1 MLLQLQRI
9 PGTMESP
16 GAPDDTDPED
26 PQKRM
31 RELEQVNEE
40 YAELVQLL
48 LEQIEGKKEESY
60 SYSFQSGW
68 KEKEQDST
76 REELAS
82 EDLDA
87 QLREIRQLKERYR

>member
-1 MLLQLQRI
+1 MDQSGSMDR
-9 PGTMESP
+9 
-16 GAPDDTDPED
+16 DDPED
-26 PQKRM
+26 PQERM
-31 RELEQVNEE
+31 EELEQVTEE

-48 LEQIEGKKEESY
+48 LEDIDGNEEESY

-68 KEKEQDST
+68 KEKEQDSI

>member
-1 MLLQLQRI
+1 MDDSSR
-9 PGTMESP
+9 P
-16 GAPDDTDPED
+16 DTDESGTPRE
-26 PQKRM
+26 RLA
-31 RELEQVNEE
+31 ELEQVNEE

-48 LEQIEGKKEESY
+48 LEHIEGEEEEEY